1 MNKGTP
7 NKSKTPDRNERGN
20 DKGNQQGN
28 QGNQA
33 NQGNRSDWSGPEER
47 RSENMKKGTG
57 GPKK

>member
-20 DKGNQQGN
+20 DKPNQQGN

-33 NQGNRSDWSGPEER
+33 NQGNRGDWAGPEASR
-47 RSENMKKGTG
+47 AENMKKGTA
-57 GPKK
+57 KKK